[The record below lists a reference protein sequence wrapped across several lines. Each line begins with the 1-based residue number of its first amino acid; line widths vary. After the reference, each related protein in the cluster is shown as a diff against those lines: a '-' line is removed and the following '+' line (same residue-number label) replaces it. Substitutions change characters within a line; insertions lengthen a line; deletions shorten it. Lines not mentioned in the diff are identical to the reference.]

1 MQEFLSRFILTMI
14 INATYT
20 FLSKI
25 GLYFKA
31 VIMCKFLEECIF
43 QSKNV
48 ICICKKKHETRSV
61 NDVHS

>member
-1 MQEFLSRFILTMI
+1 MI
-14 INATYT
+14 IDATCT

-31 VIMCKFLEECIF
+31 VIMCKLLEERTF

-48 ICICKKKHETRSV
+48 ICICKKTNETRSV